1 MSRGEKMKQQFDITG
16 MSCAACSMRI
26 EKKVSKMEG
35 VDKVA
40 VNLLTNSMS
49 VEYNDTVTNDEII
62 KTVEDA
68 GYGAKLKGAK
78 AAAKST
84 DTSDTELKKMKD
96 RLVISLIFTIPLF
109 YIAMG
114 EMWNFPLP
122 GFLTGMDNA
131 MIFALTQFLLVLPVI
146 YVNRPYFIHGFKNLF
161 GLSPNMDSLIAVGS
175 GAAVVYGVYSMYKI
189 GYGLGHGD
197 MEMTHH
203 FMMNLYFE
211 SAGMILAL
219 ITLGKFFE
227 HRAKSRTSNAI
238 TKLMDLAPKTA
249 TVIRNGVEGEISVDD
264 IVVGDI
270 IVLRAGNAIPVDG
283 VIIEGMGSVDESAIT
298 GESIPVLKNVNDL
311 VISGTLNKTG
321 FFKMEA
327 KRVGADTSLSKIIQL
342 VEDATSS
349 KAPIAKL
356 ADKISGIF
364 VPIVMSIAL
373 VAAVIWY
380 IFTKDFEFA
389 LGIGISILVISC
401 PCALGLATP
410 TAIMVG
416 TGKGAENGILIKS
429 AESLEVLHEI
439 KTVVLDKTGTITEGK
454 PIVTDIISYM
464 DSEEEL
470 LKLAAS
476 VEKLSAHPL
485 AEAIIKEAE
494 SRSIELIQ
502 ATDYEL
508 VHGRGISAMYEGENI
523 FTGNAKFMEEQGANP
538 DKIKSIDEK
547 LSEEGKTPLYFAKG
561 KDILG
566 IIAVADTIKPTS
578 KEAIKHL
585 KEMGINTVMITG
597 DNKRTALAIA
607 KQVGIDEVVAEVLP
621 EDKEKEVRNF
631 QSSGK
636 VAMVGD
642 GINDAPA
649 LARADVGIAIGAG
662 TEVAIESAD
671 VVLMRSNLND
681 VASAVGLSKAVMRNI
696 KQNLFW
702 AFIYNAIG
710 IPFAAGLFYTKFGI
724 LLNPMIAA
732 AAMSFSSVSVVTNAL
747 RLKFFTP
754 KWKRGE

>member
-1 MSRGEKMKQQFDITG
+1 MKQQFDVTG
-16 MSCAACSMRI
+16 MSCAACSTRI
-26 EKKVSKMEG
+26 ENKVGKMEG
-35 VDKVA
+35 VDKVS

-49 VEYNDTVTNDEII
+49 VEYQDSVTDADII
-62 KTVEDA
+62 HVVEDT
-68 GYGAKLKGAK
+68 GYGASVKGQTK
-78 AAAKST
+78 TNIVEDNKVS
-84 DTSDTELKKMKD
+84 ELDEMKK
-96 RLVISLIFTIPLF
+96 RLIISLIFTIPLF

-114 EMWNFPLP
+114 EMWSMPLP
-122 GFLTGMDNA
+122 SFLVGMENA
-131 MIFALTQFLLVLPVI
+131 MPFALTQFLLLLPVVYI
-146 YVNRPYFIHGFKNLF
+146 NRQYFIHGFKNLF
-161 GLSPNMDSLIAVGS
+161 KLSPNMDSLIAVGS
-175 GAAVVYGVYSMYKI
+175 GAAIVYGVYSMYKI
-189 GYGLGHGD
+189 GFGLGHGD
-197 MEMTHH
+197 METTHH

-211 SAGMILAL
+211 SAGMIVTL
-219 ITLGKFFE
+219 ITLGKFLE
-227 HRAKSRTSNAI
+227 ARAKSRTSDAI

-249 TVIRNGVEGEISVDD
+249 IVVRNGVEGEISVDD
-264 IVVGDI
+264 IVVGDVV
-270 IVLRAGNAIPVDG
+270 VLKAGDSIPVDG
-283 VIIEGMGSVDESAIT
+283 TIIEGYGSVDESAIT
-298 GESIPVLKNVNDL
+298 GESIPVMKNIGDMVT
-311 VISGTLNKTG
+311 SGTLNNTG

-327 KRVGADTSLSKIIQL
+327 KRVGADTTLSRIIQL

-364 VPIVMSIAL
+364 VPIVMAAAL
-373 VAAVIWY
+373 LAMVVWFVI
-380 IFTKDFEFA
+380 TKDFEFA
-389 LGIGISILVISC
+389 LGIGISVLVISC

-429 AESLEVLHEI
+429 AESLEVLHDV

-454 PIVTDIISYM
+454 PVITDIISY
-464 DSEEEL
+464 DKSEEEF

-485 AEAIIKEAE
+485 ADAIVKGAE
-494 SRSIELIQ
+494 ERKLSLSETSDYQLIP
-502 ATDYEL
+502 
-508 VHGRGISAMYEGENI
+508 GRGISAIYGEKKI
-523 FTGNAKFMEEQGANP
+523 FAGNSKLMEDIGVDFKEVSKVEERLAN
-538 DKIKSIDEK
+538 
-547 LSEEGKTPLYFAKG
+547 EGKTPMYFANEEKV
-561 KDILG
+561 IG
-566 IIAVADTIKPTS
+566 IIAVADIIKEQS
-578 KEAIKHL
+578 KAAIEHL
-585 KEMGINTVMITG
+585 KEMGIKSVMITG
-597 DNKRTALAIA
+597 DNKKTADAIA
-607 KQVGIDEVVAEVLP
+607 RQVGIDTVVAEVLP

-631 QSSGK
+631 QSEGK

-671 VVLMRSNLND
+671 VVLMRSNLLD
-681 VASAVGLSKAVMRNI
+681 VASAVGLSRAVMRNI

-710 IPFAAGLFYTKFGI
+710 IPIAAGLLYHKFGI

-732 AAMSFSSVSVVTNAL
+732 AAMSFSSVSVVSNAL